1 MFPGEETRSK
11 ALMGNM
17 LGVLRSSRADVAGVE
32 RARGRG
38 AGSGGGEKPGAR
50 PRGPVGQDEEL
61 DFLLCVTGRPGKVCS
76 RERYNLTYV
85 VKDYSGRWVENRSSE
100 GKKGVQ

>member
-1 MFPGEETRSK
+1 MQAEETRSK

-32 RARGRG
+32 RTCGRG
-38 AGSGGGEKPGAR
+38 AGYGGGEKPGAR
-50 PRGPVGQDEEL
+50 PWGPGGQDEEL
-61 DFLLCVTGRPGKVCS
+61 DFLLRVTGRPGKVCS
-76 RERYNLTYV
+76 LTYV
-85 VKDYSGRWVENRSSE
+85 VKGSSGHCVENRLSE